1 MAGGYQGDPGS
12 AEAAAA
18 ALGNGQTMEDVARAV
33 VEAERA
39 QIHTSVPAK
48 VVVDSDGKTVRLQ
61 PTVKVPRRKDDGSME
76 YVQLPEI
83 EAIVHQAGG
92 GDTALTLPIKTG
104 NEGFVSFGMA
114 AFDAWQANG
123 GVQQAVS
130 TRTHQLSDGMF
141 VPGIRSKP
149 RDLPDIS
156 TEAAETRSD
165 DGKHR
170 TITHPKNGVKVTVN
184 GGKQVFDVNA
194 KTGQVEVVSKT
205 VTLAAGDAKAG
216 RGPNTENTADRQL
229 NEALKGLRAEM
240 SQVKDSHHAL
250 FDAVSK
256 LRMNVESVVPALVP
270 VNAASQITGALSGAP
285 DGLDA
290 MKALAE
296 GKLQGY
302 FQNALKDA
310 LQSFLDPSRL
320 LGAGSVLDGGIEAL
334 IAGIEAQ
341 IAKLIELN
349 PILARVDDLQRQA
362 EAILTRGATPEVE
375 AAQLKPVQDALAAI
389 AKDNPAVAV
398 LQGLQSRL
406 KGLVGQA
413 GPGLSFLEPQKQI
426 AQGVIKSMRLSEGT

>member
-1 MAGGYQGDPGS
+1 MAGGYQGEPGS

-39 QIHTSVPAK
+39 QIHTSVPVK
-48 VVVDSDGKTVRLQ
+48 VVTDSDGKTVRLQ

-92 GDTALTLPIKTG
+92 GDTALTIPIKAD

-114 AFDAWQANG
+114 AFDAWRESG

-170 TITHPKNGVKVTVN
+170 TITHPTNGVKVTVN

-216 RGPNTENTADRQL
+216 RGPNTENTGDRGL
-229 NEALKGLRAEM
+229 NDQLKGMSARLAQAE
-240 SQVKDSHHAL
+240 KNLHGL
-250 FDAVSK
+250 FDVTSKFREIVQGRIPEVAAVAPI
-256 LRMNVESVVPALVP
+256 LNQQPGGLEAMA
-270 VNAASQITGALSGAP
+270 GAI
-285 DGLDA
+285 
-290 MKALAE
+290 E
-296 GKLQGY
+296 GKAQAYLQA
-302 FQNALKDA
+302 QVQQALGMFMNPTLA
-310 LQSFLDPSRL
+310 GL
-320 LGAGSVLDGGIEAL
+320 GSVLGGGVEAL
-334 IAGIEAQ
+334 IAGLEAQ
-341 IAKLIELN
+341 IAKLIEVN

-362 EAILTRGATPEVE
+362 EAILARGARPDVQ

-389 AKDNPAVAV
+389 ARDNPAVAI
-398 LQGLQSRL
+398 LQGLQDRL

-413 GPGLSFLEPQKQI
+413 GPGLSFLEPQKQL
-426 AQGVIKSMRLSEGT
+426 AQGVIKSVRLSEGS